1 MATII
6 TSECINCGACEPECP
21 NTAIYQGGVEWE
33 HNGKTSPALSDEI
46 FYIVPEKCTE
56 CVGFYDHE
64 ACAAVCPVDCCV
76 PDPNRPESEEALLVR
91 AKELHPET
99 TFPADFPSR
108 FRKAAAAEAAPAAA
122 PAAATNGG
130 AEAAPAP
137 ARAAAAAPAAP
148 PAAGGRIERALPRR
162 HPVATA
168 QPPAAR
174 GPRQFPG
181 ELPEDFESVLA
192 AVLVG
197 GSRGRRMIRWVIK
210 LAEPLLGAAS
220 DEPKRRLERILSD
233 RRVFS
238 AARATVRNGM
248 LNLVLYPSLL
258 AAIGIGAG
266 SQEFFSADMKS
277 LIFYGLSAASIEWML
292 RMRESIFRGV
302 PVGETPLRGSVYAL
316 LGNVLLR
323 PLFAVSGKES
333 RQSRVA
339 FDGFY
344 DPRFDDKTERERR
357 YGEVYRIEDLSGG
370 YFLRLEFPT
379 RVPSSSLGE
388 ELGLPDR
395 MPDYDYD
402 IALQNG
408 HLVVSGKVVDP
419 RVLKLTAVAAAFPP
433 EFTTRVAL
441 GRPVVGFRH
450 RYRDKVL
457 EVALPTQR

>member
-33 HNGKTSPALSDEI
+33 QDGKTHPALSDEI

-56 CVGFYDHE
+56 CVGFYDQE

-91 AKELHPET
+91 AKELHPEA
-99 TFPADFPSR
+99 TFAAEFPSR
-108 FRKAAAAEAAPAAA
+108 FRKAAGEPAAAAPAAA
-122 PAAATNGG
+122 PTNGG
-130 AEAAPAP
+130 AAAAPGPARATAAAPAP
-137 ARAAAAAPAAP
+137 AV
-148 PAAGGRIERALPRR
+148 GGRVERPLPRQ
-162 HPVATA
+162 HPVALA
-168 QPPAAR
+168 PAPAPR
-174 GPRQFPG
+174 GPKQFPG
-181 ELPEDFESVLA
+181 ELHEDFDAVLA

-197 GSRGRRMIRWVIK
+197 ASRGSRLIRWFVN
-210 LAEPLLGAAS
+210 LAQPILGAAS
-220 DEPKRRLERILSD
+220 DQPKRRLERIVSD

-248 LNLVLYPSLL
+248 LNMVLYPSLL
-258 AAIGIGAG
+258 AAMGVAAG
-266 SQEFFSADMKS
+266 GKEFFSAQMKS
-277 LIFYGLSAASIEWML
+277 LIFLGVSVAAVEWMV
-292 RMRESIFRGV
+292 RMRESVFRGV
-302 PVGETPLRGSVYAL
+302 PPGEAPLRGSLYTPI
-316 LGNVLLR
+316 GNVLLR
-323 PLFAVSGKES
+323 PFLTVRGTES
-333 RQSRVA
+333 RQSQVA

-344 DPRFDDKTERERR
+344 DARFDDKTERERR
-357 YGEVYRIEDLSGG
+357 YGEVYRVEDLSGG

-379 RVPSSSLGE
+379 RIPPSSLGH
-388 ELGLPDR
+388 ELGLPEH

-419 RVLKLTAVAAAFPP
+419 RVLKLTAVAGAFPP

-441 GRPVVGFRH
+441 GRPVAGFRH

-457 EVALPTQR
+457 EVALPTRR

>member
-33 HNGKTSPALSDEI
+33 HKGQTHPALSDEI

-76 PDPNRPESEEALLVR
+76 PDPNRPESEEALMVR

-99 TFPADFPSR
+99 TFPEDFPSR
-108 FRKAAAAEAAPAAA
+108 FKKAAAEAAPPPVAAAPAPTNGAAQAA
-122 PAAATNGG
+122 PAAAV
-130 AEAAPAP
+130 
-137 ARAAAAAPAAP
+137 RVAAAGPAAMP
-148 PAAGGRIERALPRR
+148 GGRVERPLPRQ
-162 HPVATA
+162 HPVALA
-168 QPPAAR
+168 PVAAPR
-174 GPRQFPG
+174 GPKQFPG
-181 ELPEDFESVLA
+181 ELPEDFEAVLA

-197 GSRGRRMIRWVIK
+197 ESRGRRLVRWLIN
-210 LAEPLLGAAS
+210 LAQPVLGAAS
-220 DEPKRRLERILSD
+220 DAPKRQLERVVSD
-233 RRVFS
+233 RRVFT
-238 AARATVRNGM
+238 AARATVRNSM
-248 LNLVLYPSLL
+248 LNMVLYPSVL
-258 AAIGIGAG
+258 AAIGVAG
-266 SQEFFSADMKS
+266 GREFFSAQMKG
-277 LIFYGLSAASIEWML
+277 LIFLGVSVAAVEWML

-302 PVGETPLRGSVYAL
+302 PAGEGPLRGSLYAL
-316 LGNVLLR
+316 LGNVLIR
-323 PLFAVSGKES
+323 PLMAMSGGES

-344 DPRFDDKTERERR
+344 DARFDDKTERERR

-379 RVPSSSLGE
+379 RVPPSSLGD
-388 ELGLPDR
+388 ELGLPER

-419 RVLKLTAVAAAFPP
+419 RVLKLTAVAGAFPP
-433 EFTTRVAL
+433 EFTTRVTL
-441 GRPVVGFRH
+441 GRPVAGFRH

-457 EVALPTQR
+457 EVALPTRR